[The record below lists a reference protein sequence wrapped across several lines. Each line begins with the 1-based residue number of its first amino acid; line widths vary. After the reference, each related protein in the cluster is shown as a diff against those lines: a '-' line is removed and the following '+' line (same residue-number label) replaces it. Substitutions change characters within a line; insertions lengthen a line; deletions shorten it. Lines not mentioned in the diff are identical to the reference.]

1 MQRQHSVM
9 AERELG
15 WGGGVGAVKHPSS
28 TSLRGDANL
37 FLNLQSGNVN
47 TSWVFSKPAS
57 FPEAAAAA
65 VTVADFSAAAPA
77 TLTSLNQRTI
87 CRICDGPC
95 AVADIKQQH
104 HLGRKHSM
112 QAPGIRWTG
121 GWGQGFWQSQA
132 SAWAGTCGCSSPSHI
147 SEEAS
152 AAVREA
158 VSCGEGMGTDSASF
172 SRIRAAVLIG
182 AACTATR
189 PTCKQHGRNESQPAE
204 PTYCDRAHRHTANS
218 IESAQADR
226 SQH

>member
-1 MQRQHSVM
+1 
-9 AERELG
+9 
-15 WGGGVGAVKHPSS
+15 
-28 TSLRGDANL
+28 
-37 FLNLQSGNVN
+37 
-47 TSWVFSKPAS
+47 
-57 FPEAAAAA
+57 
-65 VTVADFSAAAPA
+65 
-77 TLTSLNQRTI
+77 
-87 CRICDGPC
+87 
-95 AVADIKQQH
+95 
-104 HLGRKHSM
+104 M

-189 PTCKQHGRNESQPAE
+189 PTCKQSTEGMSHSLQSPHTVTG
-204 PTYCDRAHRHTANS
+204 PTDT
-218 IESAQADR
+218 Q
-226 SQH
+226 QTQ

>member
-15 WGGGVGAVKHPSS
+15 GGGGVGAVKHPSS

-95 AVADIKQQH
+95 AVPISSSSITWGEITVCKHLAYDGQADGVKDFGSHRPVRGLVPAGAAALVTYLRRLLLLSEKQC
-104 HLGRKHSM
+104 RAEK
-112 QAPGIRWTG
+112 
-121 GWGQGFWQSQA
+121 GWGRTRQA
-132 SAWAGTCGCSSPSHI
+132 SP
-147 SEEAS
+147 AS
-152 AAVREA
+152 VQQ
-158 VSCGEGMGTDSASF
+158 F
-172 SRIRAAVLIG
+172 
-182 AACTATR
+182 
-189 PTCKQHGRNESQPAE
+189 
-204 PTYCDRAHRHTANS
+204 
-218 IESAQADR
+218 
-226 SQH
+226 